1 MTDESG
7 RAIALVILGIVAVIA
22 IVGLVLLFTGAKNA
36 ATGEFYAPGAKEYG
50 GDIRG
55 VYAPLA
61 RWDVGGKT
69 YYTSGEEGL
78 WSAGLY
84 PDSITG
90 ESPEGVEKNI
100 QQPGI
105 VTYKRDPYEIYS
117 SKYMGKSC
125 NTGYGQ
131 ANVQEKNAIE
141 GTYGEGICYW
151 FEEGSI
157 WCCPSSTVRIK
168 G

>member
-22 IVGLVLLFTGAKNA
+22 IVGLVLLFTGAKKS

-50 GDIRG
+50 GELRG
-55 VYAPLA
+55 VFAPLA

-69 YYTSGEEGL
+69 YYGSGETGT

-84 PDSITG
+84 P
-90 ESPEGVEKNI
+90 ESLTDEPIGVVEKNI

-105 VTYKRDPYEIYS
+105 VSYDRDPYRYTPQ
-117 SKYMGKSC
+117 YQGKSC
-125 NTGYGQ
+125 PEYQ
-131 ANVQEKNAIE
+131 SVKANVQEKNDYEAM
-141 GTYGEGICYW
+141 GRTCSW
-151 FEEGSI
+151 FEEGGVY
-157 WCCPSSTVRIK
+157 CCEASGLETR
-168 G
+168 

>member
-22 IVGLVLLFTGAKNA
+22 IVGLVLLFTGAKKT

-50 GDIRG
+50 GELRG

-69 YYTSGEEGL
+69 YYQSGEEGL
-78 WSAGLY
+78 WSAGKF
-84 PDSITG
+84 PDSISG
-90 ESPEGVEKNI
+90 EAPGNIEKNI

-125 NTGYGQ
+125 NQGYGT
-131 ANVQEKNAIE
+131 ANVQERNALE
-141 GTYGEGICYW
+141 ATYGEGICYW
-151 FEEGSI
+151 FEEAGQF
-157 WCCPSSTVRIK
+157 CCPGSTLRTT
-168 G
+168 